1 MALQRAPSGAGWV
14 IPGSA
19 EAAGKRKK
27 CHCRG
32 DPYDDL
38 ASTLGSL
45 QQLASEILCYAPS
58 AWR

>member
-19 EAAGKRKK
+19 EAAGKRKN

-32 DPYDDL
+32 CVVTRKTTWHL
-38 ASTLGSL
+38 HLVLSSN
-45 QQLASEILCYAPS
+45 
-58 AWR
+58 